1 MMATVRLRRSQT
13 GASNAYMTLAKKPVP
28 HLRLVETVQP
38 QPDYERWPAA
48 LYRSVFA
55 LAFLALLALIVYA
68 AFPGR

>member
-1 MMATVRLRRSQT
+1 
-13 GASNAYMTLAKKPVP
+13 MTLAKKPVP